1 MIKRKWEIVMYI
13 IVFIVTFLVS
23 AFIRIQFLG
32 GAPAKLLAVDWDESM
47 GTIYSDLNYENEHN
61 HKYDLYIPSG
71 LNKSEEQFLIVYIQD
86 RKSVV

>member
-1 MIKRKWEIVMYI
+1 MYI

-47 GTIYSDLNYENEHN
+47 GTIYSDLNY
-61 HKYDLYIPSG
+61 
-71 LNKSEEQFLIVYIQD
+71 
-86 RKSVV
+86 